1 MVRPILVFIIWL
13 IFNLM
18 ENQEYQ
24 VFFIDIHV
32 LFSRFEMQVINKQ
45 RESIS
50 LFWKKHLYKEI
61 SLAIVRII
69 PICT

>member
-1 MVRPILVFIIWL
+1 
-13 IFNLM
+13 M

-24 VFFIDIHV
+24 VFFIDIHS
-32 LFSRFEMQVINKQ
+32 LFSRLEMQVINKQ
-45 RESIS
+45 RESIP
-50 LFWKKHLYKEI
+50 LFWKKYLYMEI